1 MRYIRSIVP
10 VALALVVA
18 TVSVARGQ
26 DQSGSDKFVSKEDY
40 QKLKAEHERLK
51 QEMEA
56 LKSQM
61 QAVLAKGT
69 NQETAKVKA
78 QVEDLQKKAASRQA
92 ETDQT
97 LDEFDKELKQVKQMA
112 KDSFPGSTK
121 MLLGGYGS
129 ATFMA
134 TRGGYGPASPVPPDS
149 RDANSSFTATF
160 NPIFLWKMSDRLLF
174 EGEMEMELEGSD
186 TSTALEMAQISYVLN
201 DYMTIGAGKFL
212 NPGDYFVERQH
223 MAWVNKMPDKP
234 LAVYDGLMP
243 ESLLGVQVRGGIPV
257 GPAKIGYAFFAA
269 NAPAL
274 TTTPADPAN
283 PIELGTLS
291 FDNFD
296 NSNGHISVGGRVG
309 IYPIPEL
316 EIGYGFQTAAVGPR
330 GSDVSALL
338 QSVDLSYVRDS
349 ELLKGTINLH
359 GQWVWSHVDGY
370 TYDAS
375 GSGGFGPV
383 TFSNNRNGGYVQL
396 AYRPSKLENSIVKNL
411 EPVMRYDMIN
421 QKKTPV
427 GFDERRFTVGLNYW
441 LGASTVVKVAYE
453 FDRQN
458 GTGENGNAF
467 FTQFA
472 LGF

>member
-1 MRYIRSIVP
+1 MRFIRPALFALIVG
-10 VALALVVA
+10 AAMNG
-18 TVSVARGQ
+18 VSGQ
-26 DQSGSDKFVSKEDY
+26 DQSSSDKYVSKEEY
-40 QKLKAEHERLK
+40 LKLKEEHDHLK
-51 QEMEA
+51 KEMEA
-56 LKSQM
+56 LKTRLEQLSKS
-61 QAVLAKGT
+61 AVS
-69 NQETAKVKA
+69 QETTNIKA
-78 QVEDLQKKAASRQA
+78 QVEQLQKKAASQQA
-92 ETDQT
+92 ETDQA
-97 LDEFDKELKQVKQMA
+97 LDGLDKELKQVKQMA

-134 TRGGYGPASPVPPDS
+134 TRSGYGPAAPVPPDS
-149 RDANSSFTATF
+149 RDANSSFAATF
-160 NPIFLWKMSDRLLF
+160 NPIFLWKLSDRLLF
-174 EGEMEMELEGSD
+174 EGEMELELEGSE
-186 TSTALEMAQISYVLN
+186 TSTALEMAQISYLLN

-212 NPGDYFVERQH
+212 NPADYFVERQH
-223 MAWVNKMPDKP
+223 MAWVNKLPDKP

-257 GPAKIGYAFFAA
+257 GPTKIGYAFFAA

-274 TTTPADPAN
+274 TTSPADPAN
-283 PIELGTLS
+283 PVELGTLS

-309 IYPIPEL
+309 FYPMPQL

-330 GSDVSALL
+330 GSDVNALL

-349 ELLKGTINLH
+349 DVLKGTVNLR
-359 GQWVWSHVDGY
+359 GQWVWSQVDRY
-370 TYDAS
+370 TYDPS
-375 GSGGFGPV
+375 GSGGFGPL
-383 TFSNNRNGGYVQL
+383 TFSNNRNGGYAQL
-396 AYRPSKLENSIVKNL
+396 AYRPSKFENIVVKNL
-411 EPVMRYDMIN
+411 EPVVRYDMIN

-441 LGASTVVKVAYE
+441 LGPSTVVKVAYE

-458 GTGENGNAF
+458 GAGQNGDAF

>member
-1 MRYIRSIVP
+1 MRLLKP
-10 VALALVVA
+10 AMLALVIGTTVNVA
-18 TVSVARGQ
+18 NGQ
-26 DQSGSDKFVSKEDY
+26 DQGGSDKFVSKEDY
-40 QKLKAEHERLK
+40 LKLKEEHAHLK
-51 QEMEA
+51 QELEA
-56 LKSQM
+56 LKSRLEQLSKSAAS
-61 QAVLAKGT
+61 QEGT
-69 NQETAKVKA
+69 NVKA
-78 QVEDLQKKAASRQA
+78 QVEDLQKKGASRQA
-92 ETDQT
+92 ETDQA

-121 MLLGGYGS
+121 MLLAGYGS

-134 TRGGYGPASPVPPDS
+134 TRSGYGPAAPLPPDS
-149 RDANSSFTATF
+149 RDANSSFSATF

-174 EGEMEMELEGSD
+174 EGELELELEGSE
-186 TSTALEMAQISYVLN
+186 TSTALEMAHISYLLN

-223 MAWVNKMPDKP
+223 MAWVNKLPDKP

-243 ESLLGVQVRGGIPV
+243 ESLVGVQVRGAIPV
-257 GPAKIGYAFFAA
+257 GPTKIGYAFFAA
-269 NAPAL
+269 NAPTL

-296 NSNGHISVGGRVG
+296 NSNGHISAGGRVG
-309 IYPIPEL
+309 FYPMPEL
-316 EIGYGFQTAAVGPR
+316 EIGYGFQTAAVAPR
-330 GSDVSALL
+330 GTDVRALL
-338 QSVDLSYVRDS
+338 QSVDLTYVRDS
-349 ELLKGTINLH
+349 DILKGTVNLH
-359 GQWVWSHVDGY
+359 GQWVWSHVDRY

-375 GSGGFGPV
+375 GSGGFGPL
-383 TFSNNRNGGYVQL
+383 TFTNNRNGGYAQL
-396 AYRPSKLENSIVKNL
+396 AYRPSKLENIVLKNL
-411 EPVMRYDMIN
+411 EPVVRYDMIN

-427 GFDERRFTVGLNYW
+427 GFDERRFTLGLNYW

-458 GTGENGNAF
+458 GTGQNGNAF
-467 FTQFA
+467 FTQFD